1 MSGGGWDLLAAG
13 VCARGKHDIRS
24 EADTLLM
31 GGALRVCRGC
41 AADMADERR
50 AVRTTPDEG
59 ARPPAPAPAAPH
71 AGPSIAG
78 QRRELRDHIVELHR
92 LGLTVKQVGQTL
104 GVTNALVRGVIKRY
118 G

>member
-41 AADMADERR
+41 AADMADERKS
-50 AVRTTPDEG
+50 VRTTPDEG
-59 ARPPAPAPAAPH
+59 GPTPTPQPSVTLSARAE
-71 AGPSIAG
+71 
-78 QRRELRDHIVELHR
+78 RRDLRRHIVEMHR
-92 LGLTVKQVGQTL
+92 LGFTAKQISLVLGATV
-104 GVTNALVRGVIKRY
+104 ASIRGVIKRY